1 MTDWLDYEEVY
12 EGGGARIAGTVKV
25 LRGVRSEALGNTRDI
40 LVYLPPS
47 YPTANRTYPTLYMHD
62 GQNLFDEA
70 TSFAGEWRVD
80 EALEELA
87 EEGLEAIVVGVPNT
101 GADRLHEYSP
111 FHDVRFGG
119 GRAADYVK
127 FIVDTVKPLVDEAFR
142 TTGEREA
149 TGTIGSSMGG
159 LISLYAF
166 FRHPRVFGF
175 AGVLSPSLWLS
186 EGAIFSFIE
195 QAPFSPGRLYLDV
208 GTREGARHVANA
220 QEMRDLLEAKG
231 YRLGHDLLWVEEEM
245 GHHHEAAWARRFQSA
260 LPFLVP
266 PAEPARSDRIA
277 RLIARAT
284 GSANVTGS
292 DEQQVSRFQRMRSK
306 GE

>member
-1 MTDWLDYEEVY
+1 MADWLDYEEAY
-12 EGGGARIAGTVKV
+12 EGGAERVAGTVKV
-25 LRGVRSEALGNTRDI
+25 LRGVHSPELRNTRDI

-87 EEGLEAIVVGVPNT
+87 EEGIEAIVVGVPNT

-111 FHDVRFGG
+111 FRDARFGG

-127 FIVDTVKPLVDEAFR
+127 FIVDTVKPLVDEEFR
-142 TTGEREA
+142 TTGERDA

-166 FRHPRVFGF
+166 FERPDVFG
-175 AGVLSPSLWLS
+175 AVGAVSPSVGFAR
-186 EGAIFSFIE
+186 GALIDYLERARFVG
-195 QAPFSPGRLYLDV
+195 GRIYMDV
-208 GTREGARHVANA
+208 GTHEGRPRDRDPLELRRRPAAYLRMVRDA
-220 QEMRDLLEAKG
+220 RDLLVRKG
-231 YRLGHDLLWVEEEM
+231 YREGPDLLYIEDEGAV
-245 GHHHEAAWARRFQSA
+245 HNEAAWAERLPQLLRF
-260 LPFLVP
+260 LL
-266 PAEPARSDRIA
+266 
-277 RLIARAT
+277 
-284 GSANVTGS
+284 G
-292 DEQQVSRFQRMRSK
+292 
-306 GE
+306 